1 MKKVKFLDDLDDLT
15 WENGSYEEGE
25 KREFCNLLKLTRNS
39 ELKLTGNGEF
49 KDNVLELNFNSVLIP
64 NLGRKT
70 LSITQKM
77 LKVPKEIG
85 VVIKKDEK
93 TMYLKE
99 KNAEVISQIL
109 GCRNTNDFLFNLEYI
124 DLFFPDI
131 YLKSSDGK
139 FFANCKNNKLHE
151 ISIADKFHLTVD
163 NIIIQSRENSQRTY
177 EVKKQYKIK
186 VSNFLTACEVYEHLK
201 NFKHF
206 DKIDSEGLEILV
218 KMIKDEIEEKL
229 PEIIF
234 EDETFKKFSNSDDGT
249 PENIFAAQKLYGH
262 IPDLNFEETLNMLEI
277 LDDATF
283 EFWLCGLGNKIKAQ
297 YSKEVIEFHI
307 KDNINFEEMFKL
319 FQKLKSLR
327 KYGRIFIF
335 TEEKRLFLEEQ
346 SEKIVFHKEKMVV
359 KDLKL
364 LGKHGII
371 DKKVEML
378 INRERFIID
387 GNGKIGITNFILK
400 KYNLKDFETYIL

>member
-1 MKKVKFLDDLDDLT
+1 MKEVEFLDDLT

-25 KREFCNLLKLTRNS
+25 KREFCNLLKLTRNT

-64 NLGRKT
+64 NLGRES

-85 VVIKKDEK
+85 VVIKKDGK

-99 KNAEVISQIL
+99 KNVEVISQIL
-109 GCRNTNDFLFNLEYI
+109 GCRDTDVFFFNLEYI

-186 VSNFLTACEVYEHLK
+186 VSNFLTACEVYGHLK

-206 DKIDSEGLEILV
+206 DKIDSEGLKILV

-234 EDETFKKFSNSDDGT
+234 ENETFKKFSNSDDGT

-297 YSKEVIEFHI
+297 YSKEVIEFHV
-307 KDNINFEEMFKL
+307 KDKINFEEMFTL

-346 SEKIVFHKEKMVV
+346 SEKIVFHKEKMVA

-387 GNGKIGITNFILK
+387 GNGKIGITKFILK

>member
-1 MKKVKFLDDLDDLT
+1 MKKVKFLDNLDDLT

-64 NLGRKT
+64 NLGRET

-124 DLFFPDI
+124 DLFFSDI

-307 KDNINFEEMFKL
+307 KDKINFEEMFKL

-371 DKKVEML
+371 DQKVEML

>member
-1 MKKVKFLDDLDDLT
+1 MKKVKFLDNLDDLT

-64 NLGRKT
+64 NLGRET

-124 DLFFPDI
+124 DLFFSDI

-307 KDNINFEEMFKL
+307 KDKINFEEMFKL

>member
-64 NLGRKT
+64 NLGRET

-85 VVIKKDEK
+85 VVIKKDGK

-124 DLFFPDI
+124 DLFFSDI

-297 YSKEVIEFHI
+297 YSKEVIKFHI
-307 KDNINFEEMFKL
+307 KDKINFEEMFKL

-387 GNGKIGITNFILK
+387 GNGKIGITKFILK
-400 KYNLKDFETYIL
+400 KYNLKNFETYIL

>member
-1 MKKVKFLDDLDDLT
+1 MKEVEFLDDLT

-49 KDNVLELNFNSVLIP
+49 KDNVLELNFNSILIP
-64 NLGRKT
+64 NLGRES

-85 VVIKKDEK
+85 VVIKKDGK

-99 KNAEVISQIL
+99 KNVEVISQIL
-109 GCRNTNDFLFNLEYI
+109 GCRDTDVFFFNLEYI

-186 VSNFLTACEVYEHLK
+186 VSNFLTACEVYGHLK

-206 DKIDSEGLEILV
+206 DKIDSEGLKILV

-234 EDETFKKFSNSDDGT
+234 ENETFKKFSNSDDGT

-307 KDNINFEEMFKL
+307 KDKINFEEMFKL

-387 GNGKIGITNFILK
+387 GNGKIGITKFILK

>member
-85 VVIKKDEK
+85 VVIKKDGK

-307 KDNINFEEMFKL
+307 KDKINFEEMFKL

-387 GNGKIGITNFILK
+387 GNGKIGITKFILK
-400 KYNLKDFETYIL
+400 KYNLKNFETYIL